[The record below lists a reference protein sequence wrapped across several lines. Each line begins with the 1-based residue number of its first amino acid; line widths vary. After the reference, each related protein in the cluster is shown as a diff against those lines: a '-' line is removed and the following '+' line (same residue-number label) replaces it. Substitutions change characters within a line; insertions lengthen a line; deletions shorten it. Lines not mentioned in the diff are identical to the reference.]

1 MDGCRAVPVAPYREG
16 VNVKILVGYDGS
28 AEAKRALEWGARLC
42 RTTPDSSITVISVAP
57 ALEAAPPIRDAVDP
71 TSDLSLHHAQVQEA
85 AAILADAGSRAD
97 TIVKAGRPAEEILD
111 TAEEGDF
118 DLIVVGH
125 RGMGA
130 ARRFLM
136 GSVCERVVRHATRPV
151 LAVP

>member
-1 MDGCRAVPVAPYREG
+1 

-28 AEAKRALEWGARLC
+28 AEAKRGLEWAARLC
-42 RTTPDSSITVISVAP
+42 RATPDSSITVISVAP
-57 ALEAAPPIRDAVDP
+57 ALEAAPPIADAVDP
-71 TSDLSLHHAQVQEA
+71 TSDLGLHSAQVKEA
-85 AAILADAGSRAD
+85 ATILASPGIRAE

-111 TAEEGDF
+111 TAEEGNF
-118 DLIVVGH
+118 DLIIVGH

-151 LAVP
+151 LTVP

>member
-1 MDGCRAVPVAPYREG
+1 

-28 AEAKRALEWGARLC
+28 AEAKRGLEWAGRLC
-42 RTTPDSSITVISVAP
+42 GATPDSSITVISVAP

-71 TSDLSLHHAQVQEA
+71 TSDLGLHEGQARQA
-85 AAILADAGSRAD
+85 ATILADAGVQAE

-111 TAEEGDF
+111 TAEEGNF

>member
-1 MDGCRAVPVAPYREG
+1 

-28 AEAKRALEWGARLC
+28 AEAKRGLEWAARLC
-42 RTTPDSSITVISVAP
+42 RATPDSSITVISVAP

-71 TSDLSLHHAQVQEA
+71 TSDLALHEAQVRQA
-85 AAILADAGSRAD
+85 ATILADAGVQAE

-111 TAEEGDF
+111 TAEEDNF

-130 ARRFLM
+130 ARR
-136 GSVCERVVRHATRPV
+136 SVCERVVRHATRPV